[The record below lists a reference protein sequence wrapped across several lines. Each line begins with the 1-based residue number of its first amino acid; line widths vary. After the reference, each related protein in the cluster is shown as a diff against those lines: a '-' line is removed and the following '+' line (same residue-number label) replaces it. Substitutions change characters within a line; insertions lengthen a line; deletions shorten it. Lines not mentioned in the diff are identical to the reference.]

1 MTHLTQKKLNQPQ
14 IELLLEFFS
23 QVGRNREDSDA
34 WVHAIVDIGE
44 SYERIFSTLV
54 PEALDIVTS
63 TRDKQEIFWDIREEL
78 RHIEYHVTDVMQ
90 K

>member
-1 MTHLTQKKLNQPQ
+1 MTYLTQAKLDKSQ
-14 IELLLEFFS
+14 IDLLLEFFS